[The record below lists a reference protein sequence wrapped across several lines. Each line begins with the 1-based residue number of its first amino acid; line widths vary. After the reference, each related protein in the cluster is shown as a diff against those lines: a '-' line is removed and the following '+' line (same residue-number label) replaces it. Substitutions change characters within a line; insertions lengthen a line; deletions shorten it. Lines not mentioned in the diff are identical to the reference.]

1 MKCNVGGM
9 DRRERMFHGIIFLL
23 IAVFLVNGIW
33 RYIIGMYGLIRLLTG
48 VFAFC
53 PAYIPL
59 KYNTRKSK

>member
-1 MKCNVGGM
+1 MSEEWTDGKGSFM
-9 DRRERMFHGIIFLL
+9 ASYFLL
-23 IAVFLVNGIW
+23 IAVFLIDGIW
-33 RYIIGMYGLIRLLTG
+33 RYIIGIYGLIRLLTG